1 MTLFKKYVD
10 KNLEKHLQTLD
21 SKFHRCTYS
30 DCIDLLKNS
39 NKNFEFKPQWGKDL
53 QTEHERF
60 ITDDHFNGPVFITDW
75 PKEIK
80 PFYMRLNDDEKNSIM
95 YGFNHAESWGAYWR

>member
-53 QTEHERF
+53 KQNMKGLLQMIILMALFLSLIGLKKSNLF
-60 ITDDHFNGPVFITDW
+60 I
-75 PKEIK
+75 
-80 PFYMRLNDDEKNSIM
+80 
-95 YGFNHAESWGAYWR
+95 